1 MLDRMFKKDDRD
13 FWLYPKLLLVGVL
26 GVVLAAFLKQ
36 WMSLS
41 EAALI
46 GLIPLLAAVT
56 YGDRPLSYRR
66 WLLCI
71 GSMVLLMAGFETFIL
86 IVKRLF

>member
-13 FWLYPKLLLVGVL
+13 FWLYPKLLLLGVL
-26 GVVLAAFLKQ
+26 GVVLAEFLKQ
-36 WMSLS
+36 RMPFS
-41 EAALI
+41 EAVGI
-46 GLIPLLAAVT
+46 GFIPLLAVIT

-66 WLLCI
+66 WFISI
-71 GSMVLLMAGFETFIL
+71 GLMTILMAGFETLVL